1 MPAAAM
7 PDDSTPN
14 AVLTSL
20 DSLAAWRRALDR
32 GLDRLLA
39 RLTEQGLVDAPTQ
52 ALGQALRQ
60 RLASDRLVLAFVA
73 EFSRGKSE
81 LINALFFADTGRRV
95 LPATPGRTTM
105 CPVEL
110 AWDSQQ
116 PPGLSLLPIAT
127 RRSGQTIAALRD
139 QPEAWVHQ
147 PLPVDDADA
156 LADALQAVV
165 RAAWVPVADARALG
179 FWSDEHPEDNPPRDV
194 HDQVE
199 VPAWR
204 HALINWPH
212 PLLQRGLVVLD
223 TPGLNAIG
231 AEAELTLALLPSAH
245 AAVFLLAADTGVTK
259 SDLAVWRDHLGDR
272 GMARF
277 VVLNKIDALED
288 PLLSAAQVAAQVQA
302 QCDET
307 AATLG
312 VDAQQVFALSAR
324 RALAARLAG
333 DDAALAA
340 SRLPALEQAL
350 LAQLLPQRCQ
360 VMARLVED
368 GLLLLQ
374 QAALRRLTDR
384 QRQNAE
390 QLAELRGLRGKSTA
404 RLHLMSRRL
413 DGEVADFERCGPR
426 LTALRSVLMRQLHGV
441 LDGLAGQHLRDAVR
455 QMRDGSDAGFLKLG
469 AARAFARL
477 RAQLLAMI
485 DEADRGA
492 ADIEQM
498 LQVGLP
504 ALNGEFGFSLAQPPR
519 PALDEWR
526 QELDRIDAGYSRYVG
541 FTQAWRL
548 ADAEFAERFS
558 RLLLSRL
565 RGVFEGAAQQ
575 IEGWAQAIGNQ
586 IDDQLRER
594 RRTLAQRR
602 EAHGRV
608 RNAEDGLEH
617 SILGLAA
624 QETQM
629 KRQASALAADLEA
642 LRGLAASPPRAE
654 AAAPRAD
661 GPPRQPRLQLVP
673 GPAGLPAR
681 GAA

>member
-127 RRSGQTIAALRD
+127 RRGGQTIAALRD

-441 LDGLAGQHLRDAVR
+441 LDSLAGQHLRDAVR
-455 QMRDGSDAGFLKLG
+455 RMRDGSDAGFLKLG

-498 LQVGLP
+498 LQAGLP

>member
-20 DSLAAWRRALDR
+20 DSLATWRRALDR

-127 RRSGQTIAALRD
+127 RRGGQTIAALRD

-441 LDGLAGQHLRDAVR
+441 LDSLAGQHLRDAVR

-642 LRGLAASPPRAE
+642 LRGLAASPPQAE
-654 AAAPRAD
+654 AAAPGAD
-661 GPPRQPRLQLVP
+661 GPPRQPRLQLAP

>member
-7 PDDSTPN
+7 PDNSTPN

-20 DSLAAWRRALDR
+20 DSLATWRRALDR

-127 RRSGQTIAALRD
+127 RRGGQTIAALRD

-441 LDGLAGQHLRDAVR
+441 LDSLAGQHLRDAVR

-498 LQVGLP
+498 LQAGLP

>member
-127 RRSGQTIAALRD
+127 RRGGQTIAALRD

-413 DGEVADFERCGPR
+413 DGEVVDFERCGPR

-441 LDGLAGQHLRDAVR
+441 LDSLAGQHLRDAVR

-498 LQVGLP
+498 LQAGLP

-642 LRGLAASPPRAE
+642 LRGLAASPPQAE

>member
-127 RRSGQTIAALRD
+127 RRGGQTIAALRD

-455 QMRDGSDAGFLKLG
+455 RMRDGSDAGFFKLG

-498 LQVGLP
+498 LQAGLP

-642 LRGLAASPPRAE
+642 LRGLAASPPQAE

>member
-127 RRSGQTIAALRD
+127 RRGGQTIAALRD

-441 LDGLAGQHLRDAVR
+441 LDSLAGQHLRDAVR

-629 KRQASALAADLEA
+629 KRQASALATDLEA

>member
-1 MPAAAM
+1 MPVAAM
-7 PDDSTPN
+7 PDKKSPTT
-14 AVLTSL
+14 VLASL
-20 DSLAAWRRALDR
+20 DALATWRRTLDR
-32 GLDRLLA
+32 GLDRWLA
-39 RLTEQGLVDAPTQ
+39 QLSEQGLVDAPTQ

-60 RLASDRLVLAFVA
+60 RLASDRLMLAFVA

-110 AWDSQQ
+110 AWDPKQ

-127 RRSGQTIAALRD
+127 RRSGQPIAALRD
-139 QPEAWVHQ
+139 RPEAWVHQ
-147 PLPVDDADA
+147 PLPVGDVDG
-156 LADALQAVV
+156 LAEALQQVV
-165 RAAWVPVADARALG
+165 RVAWVPVADARALG
-179 FWSDEHPEDNPPRDV
+179 FWSDEHPEDNPPRDAN
-194 HDQVE
+194 DQVE

-245 AAVFLLAADTGVTK
+245 AAVFLLAADTGVTQ

-312 VDAQQVFALSAR
+312 VDARHVFALSAR
-324 RALAARLAG
+324 RALTARLAG

-360 VMARLVED
+360 VMASLVED
-368 GLLLLQ
+368 GLLAVQ

-384 QRQNAE
+384 QRQTAE

-404 RLHLMSRRL
+404 RLQLMSQRL
-413 DGEVADFERCGPR
+413 DGEAADFERCAPR
-426 LTALRSVLMRQLHGV
+426 LAALRSVLTRQLHGV
-441 LDGLAGQHLRDAVR
+441 LDGLAGHHLRDVVR
-455 QMRDGSDAGFLKLG
+455 QMREGSDAGFLRLG
-469 AARAFARL
+469 AARAFANLRSRL
-477 RAQLLAMI
+477 RAML

-498 LQVGLP
+498 LQAGLP
-504 ALNGEFGFSLAQPPR
+504 ALNGEFGFSLAQPLR
-519 PALDEWR
+519 PAMDEWR
-526 QELDRIDAGYSRYVG
+526 QELNRIDAGYSRYVG

-575 IEGWAQAIGNQ
+575 IEDWAQLIGTQ

-594 RRTLAQRR
+594 RRSLAQRR

-608 RNAEDGLEH
+608 RSAEDGLAH
-617 SILGLAA
+617 GILDLAA
-624 QETQM
+624 QEAQL
-629 KRQASALAADLEA
+629 KRQASALVADVEA
-642 LRGLAASPPRAE
+642 LRLLAASPPHAG

-661 GPPRQPRLQLVP
+661 SPLRPPRLQLVP
-673 GPAGLPAR
+673 GPVGVPAH